1 MAPPAVLLVRRLPLP
16 RAALRTAELVPLPPR
31 RRLLLLL
38 RLPPRLRLGLGFGL
52 GFGLGLGLRL
62 G

>member
-16 RAALRTAELVPLPPR
+16 RAALRAAELVPLPPR